1 MEKVEQTE
9 TQLTVMIDNV
19 LRVSS
24 LIKEIGHATQEQTQA
39 LTLINASISRI
50 GAMTHNNTGM
60 VDNVTHAANH
70 LTQRTTRLQ
79 QAIAVF
85 GG

>member
-1 MEKVEQTE
+1 
-9 TQLTVMIDNV
+9 
-19 LRVSS
+19 
-24 LIKEIGHATQEQTQA
+24 
-39 LTLINASISRI
+39 
-50 GAMTHNNTGM
+50 MTSNNTGM
-60 VDNVTHAANH
+60 VDNVTNAANH

>member
-1 MEKVEQTE
+1 MT
-9 TQLTVMIDNV
+9 
-19 LRVSS
+19 S

-39 LTLINASISRI
+39 LSLINESISRI
-50 GAMTHNNTGM
+50 GVMTSNNTGM
-60 VDNVTHAANH
+60 VDNVTNAANH
-70 LTQRTTRLQ
+70 LTQRTTRLK

>member
-1 MEKVEQTE
+1 
-9 TQLTVMIDNV
+9 MIDNV

-24 LIKEIGHATQEQTQA
+24 LIKEIGLATQSKPGADAHQR
-39 LTLINASISRI
+39 LLSRI
-50 GAMTHNNTGM
+50 GAMTQSNTGM

>member
-1 MEKVEQTE
+1 V
-9 TQLTVMIDNV
+9 
-19 LRVSS
+19 
-24 LIKEIGHATQEQTQA
+24 
-39 LTLINASISRI
+39 
-50 GAMTHNNTGM
+50 MTHNNAGM
-60 VDNVTHAANH
+60 VEHVTQAAKH

>member
-1 MEKVEQTE
+1 
-9 TQLTVMIDNV
+9 MIDHV
-19 LRVSS
+19 LQVST
-24 LIKEIGHATQEQTQA
+24 LIKEIGLATQEQTQA
-39 LTLINASISRI
+39 LTLINASLSRI
-50 GAMTHNNTGM
+50 GAMTQSNTGM

-70 LTQRTTRLQ
+70 LTQLTTRLQ

>member
-1 MEKVEQTE
+1 M
-9 TQLTVMIDNV
+9 TQ
-19 LRVSS
+19 S
-24 LIKEIGHATQEQTQA
+24 
-39 LTLINASISRI
+39 
-50 GAMTHNNTGM
+50 NTGM

-70 LTQRTTRLQ
+70 LTQRTTRLK